1 MAADDAEL
9 LTAFSSVMPS
19 FILSSMV
26 CGLLGVGGGGVCVAG
41 FAVVGEL
48 LFTDGCG
55 SLSGEH
61 ARVKQAAAPKA
72 RMRVARIKGDL
83 VFMVKPPLLDSVSRF
98 LRLGVIARI
107 HLPGSGLQRRLFRF
121 KRRIGG
127 PIKSFAWR

>member
-1 MAADDAEL
+1 MVGGTVPTPRSVSRLSSMAADDAGL

-19 FILSSMV
+19 SIV

-48 LFTDGCG
+48 LLTDGCG

-61 ARVKQAAAPKA
+61 ARVKQAAALRA

-83 VFMVKPPLLDSVSRF
+83 VLIVKPPLLDSVSRF
-98 LRLGVIARI
+98 LQLSVIAGV
-107 HLPGSGLQRRLFRF
+107 HLPGSGL
-121 KRRIGG
+121 
-127 PIKSFAWR
+127 